1 VFNFRRTDA
10 TIPIWVAAT
19 VLALDQVTKVWAA
32 AALDSQVIDV
42 FWKLRLNLTT
52 NTGFAFSAAQ
62 GFGPFLGVLALVV
75 TVVLWRMRQRF
86 SGALSNAALG
96 MVVGGAL
103 GNVADRCFRSPRWG
117 RGAVIDFIDLQ
128 FWPIF
133 NVADMAIVTGVAI
146 LSVRMWVDQRG
157 EVPLA

>member
-1 VFNFRRTDA
+1 MFNFRRTDA

-19 VLALDQVTKVWAA
+19 VLALDQLTKVWAA

-86 SGALSNAALG
+86 LVPCQTPLWEWWWVERLAMSL
-96 MVVGGAL
+96 
-103 GNVADRCFRSPRWG
+103 
-117 RGAVIDFIDLQ
+117 IDVFAHL
-128 FWPIF
+128 
-133 NVADMAIVTGVAI
+133 AGV
-146 LSVRMWVDQRG
+146 
-157 EVPLA
+157 EVQ